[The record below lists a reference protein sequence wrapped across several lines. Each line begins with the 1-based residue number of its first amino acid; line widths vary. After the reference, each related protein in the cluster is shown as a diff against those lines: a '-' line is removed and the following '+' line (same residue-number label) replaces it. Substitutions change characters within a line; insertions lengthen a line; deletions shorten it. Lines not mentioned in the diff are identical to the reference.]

1 MRSLAFLALAAC
13 SSSAPPPAQPEPPPS
28 APADA
33 APAPVAVDARPDI
46 SLTAPAYVF
55 RFASAARTETWTLW
69 FASGVAVLNVQ
80 PASGP
85 LTQYQGSAIEGA
97 SVAIEVESA
106 TAKMKLDCKRAKR
119 EVEPACD
126 AKPKKKPKKVSVD
139 VLDCFHADFKEPM
152 PFGPTPGIEYVA
164 DGACAGY
171 RVIARSGT
179 ESSTQR

>member
-1 MRSLAFLALAAC
+1 MRPLALCALAAC
-13 SSSAPPPAQPEPPPS
+13 SSAPPPAQPVTPE

-33 APAPVAVDARPDI
+33 AIAPVEVDARPDI
-46 SLTAPAYVF
+46 RISAPAYAF

-80 PASGP
+80 PQNGA
-85 LTQYQGSAIEGA
+85 LTQYQGSATEGD
-97 SVAIEVESA
+97 SVVIEVESA

-126 AKPKKKPKKVSVD
+126 AAAAKPKKKPAKVSLD
-139 VLDCFHADFKEPM
+139 ALDCFHADFKDPM
-152 PFGPTPGIEYVA
+152 PFGPLPGIEYVA

-171 RVIARSGT
+171 HAIAPVR
-179 ESSTQR
+179 